1 MRPAIP
7 RSVSTGDHLTPAS
20 HAESHASRHAA
31 RHAHPMPLVAS
42 GDPVSPTASIR
53 PNRIRRRRWRTLDG
67 RAPGPP
73 PSARHHHEITTL
85 HQRPRTGHRR
95 HVEAASRRHSEP
107 HALRVTGRRGQRHD
121 IRRHLRRQRH
131 PAACRTDITDP
142 FDRANLPQPVGMP
155 VHADLPLAHGL
166 QHGELRLRIRTV
178 DLVGDDD
185 IGEQRSRMEIER
197 TGGLRIHA
205 APVRSLGSR
214 CPPTTSVI
222 TASSITSREHD
233 STPASASMMSP
244 MTAADMA
251 GVSIAMSSSAPP
263 LLSIPVA
270 RTTPVGPADS
280 PRQRGAAIVRR
291 PIRRGTVR

>member
-1 MRPAIP
+1 M
-7 RSVSTGDHLTPAS
+7 
-20 HAESHASRHAA
+20 ESHASRHAA

-107 HALRVTGRRGQRHD
+107 HARASRV
-121 IRRHLRRQRH
+121 
-131 PAACRTDITDP
+131 AAD
-142 FDRANLPQPVGMP
+142 
-155 VHADLPLAHGL
+155 
-166 QHGELRLRIRTV
+166 
-178 DLVGDDD
+178 
-185 IGEQRSRMEIER
+185 
-197 TGGLRIHA
+197 
-205 APVRSLGSR
+205 
-214 CPPTTSVI
+214 SVI

-233 STPASASMMSP
+233 STPASVSMMSP

-270 RTTPVGPADS
+270 RTTPVGSADS